1 MSRFRYGSAY
11 CAFELGKIM
20 SGFGK
25 QHGGAQASRKRRSDG
40 QRGSFFILI
49 DRQAVELRFDV
60 GGSGVGRI
68 DFSETAT
75 NSEDFIKGL
84 VALVVDETEQG
95 NLGAASKV
103 AGLLAD
109 YYSRDVLVLD
119 AQMHPDDTLVGE
131 MHFIDGDTL
140 DDRRDRALG
149 VLDECRHPGGG
160 SQVLH

>member
-1 MSRFRYGSAY
+1 MS
-11 CAFELGKIM
+11 E
-20 SGFGK
+20 FGK
-25 QHGGAQASRKRRSDG
+25 ERGGAQANNKKNSDER
-40 QRGSFFILI
+40 RGSFFILV

-75 NSEDFIKGL
+75 NSEEFVKGL

-95 NLGAASKV
+95 NLVTASKV

-119 AQMHPDDTLVGE
+119 AQMHQDDTLVGE
-131 MHFIDGDTL
+131 MHFVDGDSL
-140 DDRRDRALG
+140 NDRRDRALD
-149 VLDECRHPGGG
+149 VLDECLRPGT